1 MKRSVRNLFFGKDNT
16 LSGTLAI
23 AIIAFIALGC
33 GCGKDFDLAKMME
46 NANSN
51 SSNASSDSPTSTSDG
66 DMPSRELIDAMV
78 AETTADFNYAI
89 TTNDF
94 SSMYQKASPTFQATY
109 TEQEFKNAFKDFVD
123 KKKMTG
129 PILSKAVAMDPEYS
143 PEPSIRTQSGQEIL
157 VVKGKY
163 ATKPLPMT
171 FEYEYIN
178 RDGDWKLLKL
188 VVRMV

>member
-1 MKRSVRNLFFGKDNT
+1 MPLQRIAGKEEIITQWAMGEVEAAGLLKMDFLGLKNLT
-16 LSGTLAI
+16 
-23 AIIAFIALGC
+23 
-33 GCGKDFDLAKMME
+33 
-46 NANSN
+46 
-51 SSNASSDSPTSTSDG
+51 
-66 DMPSRELIDAMV
+66 
-78 AETTADFNYAI
+78 
-89 TTNDF
+89 
-94 SSMYQKASPTFQATY
+94 
-109 TEQEFKNAFKDFVD
+109 
-123 KKKMTG
+123 
-129 PILSKAVAMDPEYS
+129 ILSKAVAMDPEYS